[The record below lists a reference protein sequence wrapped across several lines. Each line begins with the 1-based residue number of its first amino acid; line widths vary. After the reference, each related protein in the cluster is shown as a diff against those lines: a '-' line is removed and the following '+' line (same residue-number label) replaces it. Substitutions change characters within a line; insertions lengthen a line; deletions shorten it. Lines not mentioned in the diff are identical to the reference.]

1 MPPKTVTT
9 ATLDAW
15 LQRHKISR
23 QALAD
28 MLMIAKGTVDN
39 WFSQKHIS
47 LHKQKMLRPLMDC
60 YDLGAN
66 AADTLH
72 SRNQDED
79 FTADAS
85 LFSSQEWECIRQ
97 AALLEH
103 KSPASLIK
111 EVSLSF
117 CKRIY
122 QAQSGNDA

>member
-1 MPPKTVTT
+1 MPPETVTT
-9 ATLDAW
+9 ATLNAW

-47 LHKQKMLRPLMDC
+47 RHKQKMLRPLMDC
-60 YDLGAN
+60 YDLDAD
-66 AADTLH
+66 AAETLH
-72 SRNQDED
+72 PRNQDED
-79 FTADAS
+79 FIADAS

-97 AALLEH
+97 AALLER
-103 KSPASLIK
+103 KSPATLIK

-117 CKRIY
+117 CKRVY
-122 QAQSGNDA
+122 QAQSEDDD